1 MTGTTRIPPFS
12 PAWAGQAV
20 SLEATPGPVRRAM
33 LRRWLAEARQRGA
46 ATWLLSCAF
55 EDGGVWAGLA
65 TLLQDLVPRIRAQAP
80 HLLAKHSYELCLASP
95 LLWDELAVRAPSLT
109 ESATDEEKVRNYPV
123 DRAYRSLHGL
133 IDLLDEWW
141 TISGGGP
148 WVIACD
154 DYDRANPLIH
164 RFFAEWLRRRGRAM
178 GFTLLLAS
186 SPGHAETAMGRIPVV
201 QRALTV
207 RRNRFATP
215 PVRMTRDWAARA
227 REIEADIA
235 ASPRA
240 REMLLP
246 ALIHALEQ
254 SGADPARIG
263 RLQVEAMH
271 LYIHRG
277 LYEAAVVYA
286 PAVEAQL
293 ARFAQTDPEL
303 YDRAVNSLFFGYVP
317 LGQVERAYR
326 IVKEEM
332 IEQTSDPSYLPRI
345 FYLMAMLHARFLP
358 KVDLGEADI
367 YLNRALDL
375 LRAASDDAMAPERRA
390 FLTVFMMNGLAFVRL
405 RQRRP
410 AEAVALCREG
420 IALLDE
426 RLRPD
431 QHRLHR
437 SVLEYNIAQ
446 VFAQIG
452 PYEEALGHFTATMAL
467 DPNYSEYYNER
478 GSVLFKLERLDE
490 AERDFRQA
498 IELSPP
504 YPEVWTNLGQCYRAM
519 DRMADAVA
527 AYSRALDLDP
537 TVGLALAG
545 RADAY
550 AALSDNGAALADY
563 STALELKPDDP
574 VVLGSRAIV
583 YYERGELASAL
594 ADLDRA
600 IALAPETADYYQNRA
615 VALADLGRAE
625 EAIADLRSYLRLAPD
640 AEDRMQVEE
649 RLAQVEA
656 ALPSDGV
663 GAYAAGRG
671 GAAEDALAP
680 VELDGGHLAVGP
692 VVPLDDL
699 VPAGC

>member
-1 MTGTTRIPPFS
+1 MTGTTRIPSYS

-20 SLEATPGPVRRAM
+20 SLEAAPGPVRRAI

-55 EDGGVWAGLA
+55 EEGGVWAGLA
-65 TLLQDLVPRIRAQAP
+65 TLLEDLLPRIRARAP
-80 HLLAKHSYELCLASP
+80 HLLAKHSYELCLVVP
-95 LLWDELAVRAPSLT
+95 PLWDELTVRAPSLT
-109 ESATDEEKVRNYPV
+109 ESATDEEKVRNYPI

-141 TISGGGP
+141 RISGDGP

-154 DYDRANPLIH
+154 AYDRANPLVQ
-164 RFFAEWLRRRGRAM
+164 RFFAEWLRRRGAAT
-178 GFTLLLAS
+178 GVTLLLAW
-186 SPGHAETAMGRIPVV
+186 SPGNADAATRRIPAT
-201 QRALTV
+201 RRGLTV
-207 RRNRFATP
+207 RRKGSPGAPARTTSA
-215 PVRMTRDWAARA
+215 WAARA
-227 REIEADIA
+227 REIEASIST
-235 ASPRA
+235 SPRA

-254 SGADPARIG
+254 SGADPALVG
-263 RLQVEAMH
+263 RLQVEAMY

-286 PAVEAQL
+286 SAAEAQL
-293 ARFAQTDPEL
+293 ARFAQSDPEL
-303 YDRAVNSLFFGYVP
+303 YDRAVNSLFFSYVP

-332 IEQTSDPSYLPRI
+332 IEQINDPSYLPRI
-345 FYLMAMLHARFLP
+345 YYLMAMLHARFLP
-358 KVDLGEADI
+358 KIDLDEAER
-367 YLNRALDL
+367 YLSRALEL
-375 LRAASDDAMAPERRA
+375 LRTAPDDAMTPERRA

-410 AEAVALCREG
+410 ADAVALCREG
-420 IALLDE
+420 IALLDQ

-452 PYEEALGHFTATMAL
+452 PYEEALHHFTATMTL

-498 IELSPP
+498 IDLSPP

-519 DRMADAVA
+519 ERMADAVA
-527 AYSRALDLDP
+527 AYGRALDLDP
-537 TVGLALAG
+537 TIGLALIG
-545 RADAY
+545 RAEAL
-550 AALSDNGAALADY
+550 AALGDNAAALADY
-563 STALELKPDDP
+563 TAALALRPDDP
-574 VVLGSRAIV
+574 VVLASRAIV
-583 YYERGELASAL
+583 HYEGGELTAAL

-615 VALADLGRAE
+615 VALADLDRTE
-625 EAIADLRSYLRLAPD
+625 EAILDLRSYLRLAPD
-640 AEDRMQVEE
+640 AEDRGEVEE
-649 RLAQVEA
+649 RLEQLTAG
-656 ALPSDGV
+656 LPPDDV
-663 GAYAAGRG
+663 RAHAAGRG
-671 GAAEDALAP
+671 GTAEDALAP
-680 VELDGGHLAVGP
+680 VELDGGHLAVEP
-692 VVPLDDL
+692 VAALDDL
-699 VPAGC
+699 VPAGG